1 MSREGGRRG
10 KRQQKSCHASGIRT
24 CRQVHVVGI
33 KTADWWNTL
42 ITEGPETH
50 TIQNVHDIQNYL
62 EYKECQRKRQS
73 TDASVKMT

>member
-1 MSREGGRRG
+1 M
-10 KRQQKSCHASGIRT
+10 
-24 CRQVHVVGI
+24 HVVGI
-33 KTADWWNTL
+33 KTADWLNIL

-62 EYKECQRKRQS
+62 AYKEPHRKRKS